1 MANIEICCCVL
12 WLQQFQQCGD
22 YAKVKPVKT
31 EGQAIVGLLA
41 DQDIKE
47 GEFVIDFPGELLS
60 DKDAESRAHAY
71 NEAGML
77 VFLYSVAV

>member
-1 MANIEICCCVL
+1 MCCCVIANIEICCCVL

-41 DQDIKE
+41 DQDIK
-47 GEFVIDFPGELLS
+47 VWNC
-60 DKDAESRAHAY
+60 AT
-71 NEAGML
+71 
-77 VFLYSVAV
+77 LYKIV